1 MVGKF
6 EDTKDLLDISF
17 QAIEHPELVYKTS
30 RDIEIAAFSSV
41 LTFLFVVVAIQTIQ
55 GLDVF
60 QLLLLFGPSMLTL
73 FLSVLF
79 FARSLISFMNAEF
92 NRRQNTVLF
101 ANSILTK
108 ESDTSYT
115 NYQMYNI
122 RVLRTHTSG
131 PYPLYVGLIII
142 AISLFITQ
150 IVIDS
155 GGETISGNMVYL
167 FGLIISGTSFTLVT
181 FVALLNIIIGIL
193 GLGFRIFSDVNIARW
208 NSKSETQ
215 IRDEAEKCVAA
226 YSRGVQITYEE
237 AAKIFKDAENGSPEA
252 IEQKDLMAE
261 GMNREIGRF
270 RKVRFVFILCIVIVT
285 IIDIIVALLP
295 P

>member
-1 MVGKF
+1 
-6 EDTKDLLDISF
+6 
-17 QAIEHPELVYKTS
+17 
-30 RDIEIAAFSSV
+30 
-41 LTFLFVVVAIQTIQ
+41 
-55 GLDVF
+55 
-60 QLLLLFGPSMLTL
+60 MLTL

-131 PYPLYVGLIII
+131 PYLLYVGFIII

-208 NSKSETQ
+208 KSKSETLIQ
-215 IRDEAEKCVAA
+215 DEAEKYVAT
-226 YSRGVQITYEE
+226 YSRGVQMTYEE
-237 AAKIFKDAENGSPEA
+237 AANIFKDAENGDSAA
-252 IEQKDLMAE
+252 IDQKDLMTE
-261 GMNREIGRF
+261 GMNRELAGF
-270 RKVRFVFILCIVIVT
+270 RKVRFVFILSIVIVT

>member
-1 MVGKF
+1 MYM
-6 EDTKDLLDISF
+6 KDDELLDISF
-17 QAIEHPELVYKTS
+17 QAIAHPELVYKTS

-60 QLLLLFGPSMLTL
+60 QFLLLFGPSMLTL

-79 FARSLISFMNAEF
+79 FTRGLISFMNAEF

-108 ESDTSYT
+108 ESDTSYK

-131 PYPLYVGLIII
+131 PYSLYVGLIII
-142 AISLFITQ
+142 AVSLFITQ

-155 GGETISGNMVYL
+155 GGEAISGNMVYL
-167 FGLIISGTSFTLVT
+167 FGLTISGFPFTLVT
-181 FVALLNIIIGIL
+181 FIALLNFIIGIL
-193 GLGFRIFSDVNIARW
+193 GLGFGIFSDVNIARW
-208 NSKSETQ
+208 KSKSETLIQ
-215 IRDEAEKCVAA
+215 DEAEKYVAT
-226 YSRGVQITYEE
+226 YSRGVQMTYEE
-237 AAKIFKDAENGSPEA
+237 AVKIFKDAENGNPA
-252 IEQKDLMAE
+252 AVEQKDLMAE
-261 GMNREIGRF
+261 GMNRELAGF
-270 RKVRFVFILCIVIVT
+270 RKVRFVFILSIVIVT